1 MSKTLEAPLFTTLGM
16 AIIDDIMPAPGSDM
30 APMTDVIGGAGT
42 YALVG
47 ARMVVGPRH
56 SGLVSGIIDKGS
68 DFPEKVEREIKEWN
82 TGVKWNDDRSRLTTR
97 GINFYGEDGVRLFE
111 YKTSKKVLVAEDLIS
126 DPVLKNSKSVHIIS
140 IFERCNDIVETIS
153 QHRGLKSPTYI
164 YEPLPDA
171 CVESNFGI
179 LKEVLP
185 KIHVFSPNLHEAC
198 GLLGISDKVAAI
210 EDVEAIASRFFL
222 LMDPTKACVVI
233 RCGKMGCYVKSHHH
247 LVAYPAFHSDQ
258 LKVVDETGGGNLF
271 CGAFITAL
279 VQSNFDYTYA
289 AVCASIVSGC
299 VIESFG
305 MPKLS
310 VEAGIEKWNGTP
322 YADRVRQYVKS
333 VGHDVCSEDIV
344 SRYLVDY

>member
-1 MSKTLEAPLFTTLGM
+1 MTETSEEPLFTTLGM
-16 AIIDDIMPAPGSDM
+16 AIIDDIMPPPGSDM

-47 ARMVVGPRH
+47 ARMVVGPRR
-56 SGLVSGIIDKGS
+56 SELVSGIIDKGS

-82 TGVKWNDDRSRLTTR
+82 TGVKWNNDESRLTTR
-97 GINFYGEDGVRLFE
+97 GINFYGEDGVRLFK
-111 YKTSKKVLVAEDLIS
+111 YKTSKKVLVAEDLIG

-140 IFERCNDIVETIS
+140 IFERCNDIVEAMS
-153 QHRGLKSPTYI
+153 QHRASESPVYI

-171 CVESNFGI
+171 CVESNFRI
-179 LKEVLP
+179 LKKVLP

-198 GLLGISDKVAAI
+198 GLLGISDKVTAI
-210 EDVEAIASRFFL
+210 EDAEAIASCFLL
-222 LMDPTKACVVI
+222 LMDPSKACVVI
-233 RCGKMGCYVKSHHH
+233 RCGKMGCYVKTPNH
-247 LVAYPAFHSDQ
+247 LVAYPAFHTDQ

-279 VQSNFDYTYA
+279 VQSYFDYTYA
-289 AVCASIVSGC
+289 AVCASTVSGC

-310 VEAGIEKWNGTP
+310 VEAGVEKWNGLS
-322 YADRVRQYVKS
+322 YVDRIYQYIKS
-333 VGHDVCSEDIV
+333 VGDDVCSEDII